1 MDGSSRIEIRGLR
14 VVATHGVLPEEQAR
28 PQPFEIDVDLV
39 VDLSTAAGSDSLAD
53 TVDYGNVVDRIVALV
68 SAGPPQ
74 RLLESLADRAALD
87 ALAADDRVL
96 SATVTVRKLR
106 PPVAADVA
114 SVGVRIT
121 RSRIR

>member
-1 MDGSSRIEIRGLR
+1 MDGSGRIEVRGLR

-39 VDLSTAAGSDSLAD
+39 VDLSTAAGSDRLAD

-68 SAGPPQ
+68 SAGPPY

-87 ALAADDRVL
+87 ALVADDRVL